1 LQLKHAITFVASILT
16 FKTKTMATKIFVN
29 LPVKNL
35 QKSMDFFSQLGYTFN
50 AQFTDEKAACM
61 VISEDI
67 YTMLLLEPFFKTF
80 TAKDIADA
88 HKSSEVLIALSTDS
102 RDNVDAMVNKAV
114 AAGATETQQPQDH
127 GFMYSRSFNDLDGHI
142 WEILWM
148 DESAVE

>member
-1 LQLKHAITFVASILT
+1 
-16 FKTKTMATKIFVN
+16 MATKIFVN

-80 TAKDIADA
+80 TAKDTRRCAQ
-88 HKSSEVLIALSTDS
+88 KQLKCLSLYPAIPARRWTLL
-102 RDNVDAMVNKAV
+102 VDRAK
-114 AAGATETQQPQDH
+114 AAGGTEARPPKDH
-127 GFMYSRSFNDLDGHI
+127 GFMYEPQLQ
-142 WEILWM
+142 
-148 DESAVE
+148 

>member
-1 LQLKHAITFVASILT
+1 
-16 FKTKTMATKIFVN
+16 MATKIFVN

-80 TAKDIADA
+80 ISKELVDA
-88 HKSSEVLIALSTDS
+88 HKSTEVLIALSCDT
-102 RDNVDAMVNKAV
+102 REAVDALVDRAK
-114 AAGATETQQPQDH
+114 AAGGTEARPPKDH
-127 GFMYSRSFNDLDGHI
+127 GFMYERSFNDLDGHT
-142 WEILWM
+142 WEFMWM
-148 DESAVE
+148 DESTVE